1 MKIKI
6 VTAAVLSL
14 LATTTFAAPT
24 IYGEI
29 DASVDYLPEK
39 NATKANKDVWE
50 ISSNISFIRIAVKP
64 RGLARGYKAAIR

>member
-6 VTAAVLSL
+6 VTAAVLGL
-14 LATTTFAAPT
+14 LATSTFAAPT

-39 NATKANKDVWE
+39 MQRRLIEMFGKSAQIVRLLGLKATKN
-50 ISSNISFIRIAVKP
+50 
-64 RGLARGYKAAIR
+64 

>member
-6 VTAAVLSL
+6 VTATVLGL

-39 NATKANKDVWE
+39 MP
-50 ISSNISFIRIAVKP
+50 IQR
-64 RGLARGYKAAIR
+64 RGMYGKSALTVHLLVLRAMKNLQTI

>member
-6 VTAAVLSL
+6 VTAAVLGL
-14 LATTTFAAPT
+14 LATSTFAAPT

-39 NATKANKDVWE
+39 MQRLEIKMFGKLAQIVRLLGLKAMKN
-50 ISSNISFIRIAVKP
+50 
-64 RGLARGYKAAIR
+64 

>member
-6 VTAAVLSL
+6 VTAAVLGL
-14 LATTTFAAPT
+14 LATSTFAAPT

-39 NATKANKDVWE
+39 MQRLEIRMFGKLAQIFRSLGLKAMKNSLIV
-50 ISSNISFIRIAVKP
+50 
-64 RGLARGYKAAIR
+64 

>member
-14 LATTTFAAPT
+14 LATSTFAAPT
-24 IYGEI
+24 FYGEI

-39 NATKANKDVWE
+39 MRQNLIKMFGKLVQTVRL
-50 ISSNISFIRIAVKP
+50 SV
-64 RGLARGYKAAIR
+64 

>member
-1 MKIKI
+1 MSTMKIKI

-14 LATTTFAAPT
+14 LATSTFAAPT

-39 NATKANKDVWE
+39 MQLN
-50 ISSNISFIRIAVKP
+50 RIKMFGKLVQTVLLSA
-64 RGLARGYKAAIR
+64 

>member
-6 VTAAVLSL
+6 VTAAVLGL
-14 LATTTFAAPT
+14 LATSTFAAPT

-39 NATKANKDVWE
+39 MQRLEIKMFGKLAQIVRSLGLKAMKN
-50 ISSNISFIRIAVKP
+50 
-64 RGLARGYKAAIR
+64 

>member
-39 NATKANKDVWE
+39 MQ
-50 ISSNISFIRIAVKP
+50 P
-64 RGLARGYKAAIR
+64 RPTRMFGKLVQTFHLLVLRAMKNLQTI

>member
-6 VTAAVLSL
+6 VTAAVFGL

-29 DASVDYLPEK
+29 DASVD
-39 NATKANKDVWE
+39 
-50 ISSNISFIRIAVKP
+50 
-64 RGLARGYKAAIR
+64 